1 MIEYLSSR
9 EFLILLAKMLAI
21 FGGMMGALAY
31 TTLLERRIMA
41 FVQMRPGP
49 NRVGP
54 FGLLQP
60 IADGLKF
67 LFKEQT
73 VPGSAN
79 VLLYY
84 AAPIVSIIPA
94 LLSFSVI
101 PFGPDLKI
109 ADINVSLLLIFAITS
124 LGVYGIVLGGW
135 ASNSKYPLMGAMRS
149 SAQML
154 SYELSLTLS
163 VVGVLMIANTLSLT
177 DLVQSQQGT
186 WFGFIPR
193 WNIFLQPVAFLIYVL
208 SGIAETNRLPFD
220 LAESEQELVA
230 GWHTEYSGMKLAMF
244 LLAEYANM
252 VTVSCLATVMFLGGW
267 NGPMFGPW
275 WLQMILPT
283 VWFLSKV
290 AAIIFFYFL
299 MRSTIPRIRYD
310 QLMHFGWKVLLPLA
324 LANILVTSFLVAVL

>member
-1 MIEYLSSR
+1 MIDYLSSR
-9 EFLILLAKMLAI
+9 EFLILFVKMIVI
-21 FGGMMGALAY
+21 FGGVMGALAY
-31 TTLLERRIMA
+31 LTLIERRLMA

-79 VLLYY
+79 VFLYY
-84 AAPIVSIIPA
+84 AAPIVSMIPA

-163 VVGVLMIANTLSLT
+163 VVGVLMITNTLSLT
-177 DLVQSQQGT
+177 NIVQSQQGT
-186 WFGFIPR
+186 WWGFIPK
-193 WNIFLQPVAFLIYVL
+193 WNIFLQPVAFVVYLL

-230 GWHTEYSGMKLAMF
+230 GWHTEYSGMKFAMF
-244 LLAEYANM
+244 FLAEYANM
-252 VTVSCLATVMFLGGW
+252 VTVSALATIMFLGGW
-267 NGPMFGPW
+267 NGPIGGPW
-275 WLQMILPT
+275 WLQMVLPT
-283 VWFLSKV
+283 IWFV
-290 AAIIFFYFL
+290 AKIAVFL
-299 MRSTIPRIRYD
+299 FVYMLVRATIPRIRYD

-324 LANILVTSFLVAVL
+324 LANILVTSFIVAVL